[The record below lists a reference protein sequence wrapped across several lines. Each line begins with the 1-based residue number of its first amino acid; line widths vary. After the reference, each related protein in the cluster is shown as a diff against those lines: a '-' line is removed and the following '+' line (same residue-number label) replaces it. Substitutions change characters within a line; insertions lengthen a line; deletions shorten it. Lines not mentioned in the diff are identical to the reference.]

1 MSPTTH
7 GKGQKVDLGQDA
19 PIKEEGAGKVASESL
34 AAESIEEGGEFASN
48 KGIRS
53 ENDSNKDTRSE
64 NQSSSGSENTSS
76 GRTAKTS
83 SAPSSG
89 LGSGSSAGAAP
100 ESADTAPSYVDNQY
114 VKGSGP
120 HGKNLK
126 EGIDYS
132 NTEDGLKKALA
143 SEPGSE
149 DDPSRLAELQFQRN
163 QSAVGRDAGP
173 KQGELSGKTAFDGL
187 NSETSS

>member
-19 PIKEEGAGKVASESL
+19 PIKEEGAGKVAAESL